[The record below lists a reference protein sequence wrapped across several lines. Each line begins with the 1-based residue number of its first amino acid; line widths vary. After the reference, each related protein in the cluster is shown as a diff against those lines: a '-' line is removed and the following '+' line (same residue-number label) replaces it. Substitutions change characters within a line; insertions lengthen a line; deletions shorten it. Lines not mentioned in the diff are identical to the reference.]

1 METFEHLGFLVQFS
15 EGTALSQAATFF
27 ANSDSD
33 MPAAPVPVS
42 QILDWMSHHIT
53 LSLEYSTERSAA
65 KESSQQIDTDVTMTD
80 ANASQPR
87 NSTPSTSP
95 SYYRNTTFVEG
106 FSKTS
111 VIKHADDVKGH
122 SMKVSVTNSF
132 LSVLYYLIVMSYETQ
147 SFLHVK
153 CIQIMQTNCL
163 NKVVLF
169 PRFHK
174 MQKRMVLLHTFDHY
188 LFCHT

>member
-33 MPAAPVPVS
+33 MPAAPVPAS

-80 ANASQPR
+80 ANTSQQR

-95 SYYRNTTFVEG
+95 SYYRSTTFVEG

-111 VIKHADDVKGH
+111 VIKHAADVKGH

-132 LSVLYYLIVMSYETQ
+132 LSVPYYLIMMSYRR
-147 SFLHVK
+147 
-153 CIQIMQTNCL
+153 N
-163 NKVVLF
+163 
-169 PRFHK
+169 
-174 MQKRMVLLHTFDHY
+174 
-188 LFCHT
+188 LFCM